1 MKEYLIISQKD
12 KWFSG
17 RFDPQI
23 LQQVINDHAKL
34 GWVVKSMTNT
44 SREGVLMGGSR
55 DELIV
60 LLERDAKPATA
71 PAPAPAPAAGSNGSG
86 LQRMVQKL
94 AADPAAGAEPDV
106 YRLD

>member
-1 MKEYLIISQKD
+1 MKEYLILSQKD

-23 LQQVINDHAKL
+23 LQQVINDHARQ
-34 GWVVKSMTNT
+34 GWVVKAMTNT
-44 SREGVLMGGSR
+44 SREGVLLGGDR
-55 DELIV
+55 DELII
-60 LLERDAKPATA
+60 LLERDAK

-94 AADPAAGAEPDV
+94 AADPAAGGEPDV